1 MKCVQFMGVFL
12 LVYFAFTSI
21 TCVWTLWS
29 VPWIWNCNSLYV
41 QSPSSYTPHS
51 GSLVSFLREV
61 FRNID
66 NLLLCDKCA
75 VWKYTDTPETPSSYE
90 GSVLNIRP
98 TQSHPRQLL
107 YSHCC
112 ETLETHALKMILVFI
127 LILSCYGSCL
137 LSTEMPYKKPQSCWL
152 LFEEL
157 LPAISNNERNRIN
170 KHEI

>member
-1 MKCVQFMGVFL
+1 MKCVQFMEVFL
-12 LVYFAFTSI
+12 LVYFAFASTN
-21 TCVWTLWS
+21 CVWTLWS

-41 QSPSSYTPHS
+41 QSPSSYTPQS
-51 GSLVSFLREV
+51 GSLVYFLRAV

-75 VWKYTDTPETPSSYE
+75 VWKYIDTSETPSSYE
-90 GSVLNIRP
+90 ASILNIHP

-112 ETLETHALKMILVFI
+112 ETLELHPLKMILVFI
-127 LILSCYGSCL
+127 SILSCYGSLL
-137 LSTEMPYKKPQSCWL
+137 LSTEILYKNPQPCWL

-157 LPAISNNERNRIN
+157 LPAISNKERNCIN
-170 KHEI
+170 KCEL